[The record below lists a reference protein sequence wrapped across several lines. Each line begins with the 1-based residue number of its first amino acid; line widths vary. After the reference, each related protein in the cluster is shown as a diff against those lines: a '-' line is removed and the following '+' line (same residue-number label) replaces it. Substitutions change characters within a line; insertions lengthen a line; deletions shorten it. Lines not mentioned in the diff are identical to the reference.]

1 MRARFTTDEIAAA
14 ALGIVDDAGVGALSM
29 RALAAAL
36 GTGPMTVYNYV
47 PDKEGLEELVVAAVV
62 AEVRLPEPTADW
74 IDDVYAV
81 AEAMWLG
88 IRAHPAAIPL
98 VLTRRASSATGFAVA
113 DALIAALGRG
123 GLSDTDRLS
132 AFHAVFALIV
142 GAVQA
147 ELAGPF
153 TRGRDAGDAA
163 ARIGSAAGAAHPHV
177 EALSHVARE
186 LSVEDDFA
194 QGLRMLLDGIALRGT
209 APTANPAR

>member
-1 MRARFTTDEIAAA
+1 MRARFTTDEIATA
-14 ALGIVDDAGVGALSM
+14 ALSIVDDAGVSALSM

-36 GTGPMTVYNYV
+36 GTGPMTMYNYV

-62 AEVRLPEPTADW
+62 AEVRVPEPTANW

-98 VLTRRASSATGFAVA
+98 VLTRRTSSATGFAVA

-123 GLSDTDRLS
+123 GLSDADRLS
-132 AFHAVFALIV
+132 AFHAVFALVV
-142 GAVQA
+142 GAAQA

-163 ARIGSAAGAAHPHV
+163 ARIGSAAGAAHAHV
-177 EALSHVARE
+177 EALSHVAE
-186 LSVEDDFA
+186 EVSVEEDFA
-194 QGLRMLLDGIALRGT
+194 QGLRMLLDGIAARGT
-209 APTANPAR
+209 KRHRR

>member
-1 MRARFTTDEIAAA
+1 
-14 ALGIVDDAGVGALSM
+14 
-29 RALAAAL
+29 
-36 GTGPMTVYNYV
+36 
-47 PDKEGLEELVVAAVV
+47 
-62 AEVRLPEPTADW
+62 
-74 IDDVYAV
+74 
-81 AEAMWLG
+81 MWLG

-177 EALSHVARE
+177 EALSHVARG

-194 QGLRMLLDGIALRGT
+194 QGLRMLLDGIALRAA

>member
-47 PDKEGLEELVVAAVV
+47 PDKEGLEALVVNTVV
-62 AEVRLPEPTADW
+62 AEVRIPEPTADW

-81 AEAMWLG
+81 AEAMWRG
-88 IRAHPAAIPL
+88 IRAHPRAIPL
-98 VLTRRASSATGFAVA
+98 VLTRRTSSTTDFAVA
-113 DALIAALGRG
+113 DALIAALDRG
-123 GLSDTDRLS
+123 GLSDSDRLA
-132 AFHAVFALIV
+132 AFHAVFALVV
-142 GAVQA
+142 GAAQA

-153 TRGRDAGDAA
+153 TRGRDATDAA

-186 LSVEDDFA
+186 VSVEADFE
-194 QGLRMLLDGIALRGT
+194 QGLRMLLNGIAARGKKLRRG
-209 APTANPAR
+209 